1 MFCSTD
7 FITLLLIH
15 RSRVNSPRG
24 KVRDSTL
31 EFKGVHVTLR
41 AVFVT
46 DSKSIFTFSVTY
58 TVLILDF
65 LSKTVEVAF

>member
-1 MFCSTD
+1 MNLKCYR
-7 FITLLLIH
+7 I
-15 RSRVNSPRG
+15 RG

-31 EFKGVHVTLR
+31 EFKGVHVTQST
-41 AVFVT
+41 VFVT
-46 DSKSIFTFSVTY
+46 DSKNIFTFSVTF